1 MFHFLRHLTVT
12 AVLDFTRLTLAP
24 YVAEPKGDR
33 LSVDF
38 FKNDIRAKL
47 RSVVR
52 RLITRVNTYGVNG
65 ETRERQRLIFVALT
79 FSSSSCRRRVLDLDV
94 SKIIVVVDF

>member
-24 YVAEPKGDR
+24 YVAEPIKLGDR

-47 RSVVR
+47 RSVVS

-79 FSSSSCRRRVLDLDV
+79 FFSSSS
-94 SKIIVVVDF
+94 SSGS